1 LAALNF
7 AEGFSYYLL
16 GQASTFPALAG
27 YAKCGAH
34 VAIAAATFVDC
45 FANLTVSNTFT
56 ETDVHGW
63 ALGREVGME
72 KILMLMRMLVKAVCE
87 RLTSGVFQA
96 MTAQP

>member
-1 LAALNF
+1 MAGH
-7 AEGFSYYLL
+7 AE
-16 GQASTFPALAG
+16 
-27 YAKCGAH
+27 CCAH
-34 VAIAAATFVDC
+34 VTVVAATFVDC

-63 ALGREVGME
+63 ALGRAVGME